1 MKNRIKNIVK
11 KSIIIYNIYF
21 YVFSFLLKI
30 LGLFIKT
37 DNNLIL
43 FVSYGG
49 KKFDDSPRVV
59 YEYMK
64 NNEKY
69 NNYKYVWAF
78 EKKDKFNLLKDEKVK
93 IDTFKYY
100 KIALKAKYWITN
112 SSVVRG
118 LDFKKKNT
126 KYIIFRHGT
135 FGLKRLGKDIPKNN
149 ESFKILKEE
158 KVDLNFVQGK
168 LDKDILRKAFNNKK
182 EVFEYGLPRND
193 ELWNMTEEKVSN
205 CRKKLKI
212 PEGKKVILYAP
223 TYREFYK
230 DEKLNSFVKMPFD
243 IEKMKKQ
250 LSNEYVLL
258 VTAHYEVYKI
268 LDIPQNDPFVINAF
282 DYPYI
287 NDLLI
292 ASDIMI
298 SDYSS
303 IVFDYSILE
312 RPILCYGYDYDLYME
327 KRGTYVDLNE
337 LFYDGVIK
345 NNEELI
351 YVIKNMDYKV
361 ESEHTKKIKNEYIL
375 NNKECVDIVVNT
387 IFD

>member
-1 MKNRIKNIVK
+1 
-11 KSIIIYNIYF
+11 
-21 YVFSFLLKI
+21 
-30 LGLFIKT
+30 
-37 DNNLIL
+37 
-43 FVSYGG
+43 
-49 KKFDDSPRVV
+49 
-59 YEYMK
+59 
-64 NNEKY
+64 
-69 NNYKYVWAF
+69 
-78 EKKDKFNLLKDEKVK
+78 
-93 IDTFKYY
+93 
-100 KIALKAKYWITN
+100 
-112 SSVVRG
+112 
-118 LDFKKKNT
+118 
-126 KYIIFRHGT
+126 
-135 FGLKRLGKDIPKNN
+135 
-149 ESFKILKEE
+149 
-158 KVDLNFVQGK
+158 
-168 LDKDILRKAFNNKK
+168 
-182 EVFEYGLPRND
+182 
-193 ELWNMTEEKVSN
+193 
-205 CRKKLKI
+205 
-212 PEGKKVILYAP
+212 
-223 TYREFYK
+223 
-230 DEKLNSFVKMPFD
+230 MPFD